1 MSCTCGGV
9 LEYSEI
15 SDQMVCDACGSSPDS
30 GDSDAGYDNDPPA
43 NNDNNPPGF
52 VPSPGLQDTIDYAA
66 EDGSE
71 DDDYKEEL
79 AAEKGAYESSMALK
93 RVFEELS
100 KNMERIFDGD
110 TIL

>member
-30 GDSDAGYDNDPPA
+30 GDSDAGYDNDHPA
-43 NNDNNPPGF
+43 NNDNSTPGF
-52 VPSPGLQDTIDYAA
+52 VPSPELQYLIDCEEY
-66 EDGSE
+66 
-71 DDDYKEEL
+71 DDYKHLL
-79 AAEKGAYESSMALK
+79 AEEKGAYESAMELK
-93 RVFEELS
+93 RLFEELS
-100 KNMERIFDGD
+100 KNTDRIFDGD